1 MKEER
6 EGGSEIR
13 TSEYLLGSLRYKN
26 FIISIKVLNILIS
39 NVASFILLSY
49 LKTYHR
55 NIKSLYEII
64 HL

>member
-6 EGGSEIR
+6 EGSEIR
-13 TSEYLLGSLRYKN
+13 MSEYILGSLRYKN

-55 NIKSLYEII
+55 KIKSLYKII